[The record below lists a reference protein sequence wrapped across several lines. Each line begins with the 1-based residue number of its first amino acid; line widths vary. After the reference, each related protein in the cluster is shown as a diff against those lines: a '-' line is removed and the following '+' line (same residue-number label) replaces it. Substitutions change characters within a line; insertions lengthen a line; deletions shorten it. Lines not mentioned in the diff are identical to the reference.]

1 MRFLKL
7 GDIPLK
13 NKASSKARTMFLSCS
28 TNMAWP
34 ELSGYGLRKKME
46 NEKKKNHVA
55 PCQEEG
61 FEWVGKHRARIP
73 FLNRDNAQRTLGEM

>member
-28 TNMAWP
+28 TDMAWP
-34 ELSGYGLRKKME
+34 ELSGYVLRKKWRM
-46 NEKKKNHVA
+46 KKKKRIMLHPVRSRDLN
-55 PCQEEG
+55 G
-61 FEWVGKHRARIP
+61 WVNTQQGYL
-73 FLNRDNAQRTLGEM
+73 F